1 MTVLSG
7 QGLHRISTG
16 VRGLDE
22 MLDGGLIAGRTY
34 ILSGDAGSGRST
46 LCAHFLMDGIK
57 NGEEVLYV
65 TIDSNPADISAN
77 IASFGWDTGKIMIL
91 NAHPRVRE
99 YKVRGSLI
107 EVSSTSKTAASLKTM
122 DAKDKAAQQQA
133 GSQADLSLPS
143 LQLRLQKEFEDHSY
157 DRLVIDSVV
166 SLKLLSSEEISWELG
181 INSILRLLS
190 EEGITTM
197 IVADNPKPAEPVR
210 PEFFMAHGIIKTCR
224 LIASGRVYRAV
235 YIEKMKASAHDTLVR
250 PMKITSKGVEVDPTK
265 TMLPEVLAPL
275 ALKFPMP

>member
-1 MTVLSG
+1 VLSA

-16 VRGLDE
+16 IGGLDE

-46 LCAHFLMDGIK
+46 LCAHFLMEGIK

-77 IASFGWDTGKIMIL
+77 IASFGWDIEKIMIL

-107 EVSSTSKTAASLKTM
+107 EVSSTSKSAASLKSM
-122 DAKDKAAQQQA
+122 DDKEKAAQQQA
-133 GSQADLSLPS
+133 GNQADLSLPS

-197 IVADNPKPAEPVR
+197 IVADNPKPTEPVR
-210 PEFFMAHGIIKTCR
+210 PEFFMANGIIKTCR
-224 LIASGRVYRAV
+224 LVASGRVYRAV
-235 YIEKMKASAHDTLVR
+235 YVEKMRASAHDTLVR
-250 PMKITSKGVEVDPTK
+250 PMRITSKGLEVDPTK

-275 ALKFPMP
+275 ALKFPRP

>member
-1 MTVLSG
+1 MLSLR
-7 QGLHRISTG
+7 GLSRISTG
-16 VRGLDE
+16 VDGLDK

-46 LCAHFLMDGIK
+46 LCAHFLMEGVK

-77 IASFGWDTGKIMIL
+77 ISSFGWDVGKIMIL

-107 EVSSTSKTAASLKTM
+107 EVSSTSKTAASLKDM
-122 DAKDKAAQQQA
+122 DDKTKTAAQQA

-143 LQLRLQKEFEDHSY
+143 LQLRIQKEFEDHSY

-181 INSILRLLS
+181 INSIFRLLS

-197 IVADNPKPAEPVR
+197 VVADNPKPEEAAR
-210 PEFFMAHGIIKTCR
+210 PEFFMSHGIIKTCR
-224 LIASGRVYRAV
+224 LPANGRVFRGIYV
-235 YIEKMKASAHDTLVR
+235 EKMRASAHDTQIR
-250 PMKITSKGVEVDPTK
+250 PMRITSKGLEVDPSK
-265 TMLPEVLAPL
+265 AVLPEVLASFSQ
-275 ALKFPMP
+275 KFPRP

>member
-1 MTVLSG
+1 MTVLSA
-7 QGLHRISTG
+7 QGLDRISTG
-16 VRGLDE
+16 ITGLDE

-46 LCAHFLMDGIK
+46 LCAHFLMEGIR

-77 IASFGWDTGKIMIL
+77 IASFGWDVGKIMIL

-107 EVSSTSKTAASLKTM
+107 EVSSTSKSAASLKMM
-122 DAKDKAAQQQA
+122 DDKEKAAQQQA
-133 GSQADLSLPS
+133 GIQADLSLPS

-197 IVADNPKPAEPVR
+197 IVADNPKPTEPVR

-224 LIASGRVYRAV
+224 LVASGRVYRAV
-235 YIEKMKASAHDTLVR
+235 YVEKMRASTHDNQVR
-250 PMKITSKGVEVDPTK
+250 PMRITSKGVQVDSTK
-265 TMLPEVLAPL
+265 TMLPEVLASL
-275 ALKFPMP
+275 ALKFPRP